1 MNAHPLSLI
10 DDNEDN
16 SSQTYISSVKPKK
29 SLKEDDVSTE
39 NTLTKNNKYIFQ
51 EKQMNLN
58 NKARNPRNQRI
69 VFDFKNK
76 FIKDNSSS
84 DNNKT
89 SDMNTKPGLIDDTN
103 DEPKKEK
110 IKDDKINE
118 NKIQESTSVPKDKL
132 AKNLLE
138 KRDKRF
144 SYHGKIYF
152 CLAISMLIYQY
163 LSYIYLIEF
172 PIIQRK

>member
-39 NTLTKNNKYIFQ
+39 NTLKNNNKYIFK

-76 FIKDNSSS
+76 LIKDDASPS
-84 DNNKT
+84 KIT
-89 SDMNTKPGLIDDTN
+89 SDTTITKQGLIDESNEET
-103 DEPKKEK
+103 KKRTLK
-110 IKDDKINE
+110 
-118 NKIQESTSVPKDKL
+118 
-132 AKNLLE
+132 
-138 KRDKRF
+138 
-144 SYHGKIYF
+144 
-152 CLAISMLIYQY
+152 
-163 LSYIYLIEF
+163 
-172 PIIQRK
+172 

>member
-39 NTLTKNNKYIFQ
+39 NTLKNNNKYIFK

-76 FIKDNSSS
+76 FQNFK
-84 DNNKT
+84 
-89 SDMNTKPGLIDDTN
+89 
-103 DEPKKEK
+103 
-110 IKDDKINE
+110 
-118 NKIQESTSVPKDKL
+118 
-132 AKNLLE
+132 
-138 KRDKRF
+138 
-144 SYHGKIYF
+144 
-152 CLAISMLIYQY
+152 
-163 LSYIYLIEF
+163 
-172 PIIQRK
+172 